1 MEARMGVC
9 STLMFKLEA
18 RDQGVSVFYNWCP
31 HRRHR
36 VYFFV
41 QQQERAFLLSVILH
55 GDVNAC
61 PPRLEQFAP
70 YHSLQVRGADTLMRG
85 PYLGSCCRPSFQ
97 RMNKLTPISMSG
109 DSTLLL

>member
-1 MEARMGVC
+1 
-9 STLMFKLEA
+9 LK
-18 RDQGVSVFYNWCP
+18 QGIKACPCFIIGALTEGIAYN
-31 HRRHR
+31 
-36 VYFFV
+36 V

-85 PYLGSCCRPSFQ
+85 PYLGSCCRPSSQ
-97 RMNKLTPISMSG
+97 RMNKLTPISM
-109 DSTLLL
+109 